1 MEIQL
6 QELIDRIRK
15 EGADAAEAEAE
26 AIIGAAKAEADAI
39 VSEAKAQAKKLMLDA
54 EAENARLVQA
64 GEDSIRQAFRNLLI
78 SFRESVAKELGVI
91 VGEGVSS
98 VYSSDAFAQL
108 IIRTV
113 EGFAAKPDAGDVS
126 VILNSEELALL
137 EKTLLAG
144 LKERMLEGVT
154 LKASNSFRGGFR
166 ISVSNGA
173 AFYDYSAEAVTDML
187 SAYLSPRIT
196 AMLKEAE

>member
-54 EAENARLVQA
+54 EAENARAVQA

-98 VYSSDAFAQL
+98 VYSSDTFAQL

-113 EGFAAKPDAGDVS
+113 EGFAAKPDAEDVS
-126 VILNSEELALL
+126 VILNSEELGLL
-137 EKTLLAG
+137 EETLLAG

-166 ISVSNGA
+166 ISVSNGT

-187 SAYLSPRIT
+187 SAYLSPKIT

>member
-54 EAENARLVQA
+54 EAENARAVQA

-113 EGFAAKPDAGDVS
+113 EGFAAKPDAEDVS
-126 VILNSEELALL
+126 VILNSEELGLL
-137 EKTLLAG
+137 EETLLAG

-166 ISVSNGA
+166 ISVSNGT

-187 SAYLSPRIT
+187 SAYLSPKIT